1 MEPKDWVLLCLL
13 AAAVVFDVASRRI
26 PNLLIV
32 TGLCLGLGIAHSSG
46 GASQAGW
53 GLLGAITGTAL
64 FLPFYALRW
73 LGAGDVK
80 LLGVVGA
87 FTGSAAVC
95 WIALYTLISGGVLGL
110 AALALSRRGYLTFGE
125 LTALLVQAARDAART
140 APAADAG
147 ASTPAQA
154 AGGARAPALR
164 GTGPSL
170 PYAIAVACGTLLW
183 WWTR

>member
-1 MEPKDWVLLCLL
+1 
-13 AAAVVFDVASRRI
+13 
-26 PNLLIV
+26 
-32 TGLCLGLGIAHSSG
+32 
-46 GASQAGW
+46 
-53 GLLGAITGTAL
+53 
-64 FLPFYALRW
+64 LPFYALRW

-110 AALALSRRGYLTFGE
+110 AALAFSRRGYLTFGE

-140 APAADAG
+140 APAAGAGPAVDAG